1 MDAIINF
8 FEGLGDILLSLVDF
22 VVSFFSDLVWI
33 IQTLTWAMSQI
44 PSLLSWIPEEIL
56 VIILGTL
63 SVVVIYK
70 IMGREG

>member
-1 MDAIINF
+1 MQYGKTRN
-8 FEGLGDILLSLVDF
+8 GQS
-22 VVSFFSDLVWI
+22 
-33 IQTLTWAMSQI
+33 
-44 PSLLSWIPEEIL
+44 LSWIPDQVL